1 MISINTLIIKWRSY
15 RHALLKL
22 ICIVLSL
29 VIMCCLGG
37 CEHETSNV
45 SSLETETTITL
56 SVAFWP
62 DYMQFITEQFMEDNP
77 HIKVE
82 VKQPSV
88 EMSTTEDLMK
98 ISADMI
104 TELMSGEG
112 SDIYS
117 VEIVPGYKYTR
128 SGLFV
133 DLYTLMESDNDFNS
147 ADYYTN
153 VLKAY
158 ENDGALYWTPIA
170 FSNAIA
176 RLNAGVMAD
185 LDYDIPAQIDFIG
198 IYDLFMEAEAE
209 NLLGS
214 DAVVDKKHSI
224 KENLRGYEH
233 RKYIDTEE
241 LEVSFDSEEFVEFL
255 EKMKSLPFAESTGI
269 SNHADETDFTDNKS
283 LISVFSNSFIDMN
296 SYADTESGGSKPV
309 QLVSSDSANTFMK
322 LGASFAIASGSEN
335 REASWEFIKYLLA
348 ERDYD
353 FEDEYAD
360 NYYENYP
367 LWWAMPINKNNFR
380 QLAEALSE
388 NDDITEQMSEIN
400 ENLDT
405 LSYIDLSLDYQIG
418 EIEADYYERDLISAK
433 ECARQIQDRAEIWIK
448 E

>member
-128 SGLFV
+128 SGLFKRLV
-133 DLYTLMESDNDFNS
+133 CGFIHL
-147 ADYYTN
+147 
-153 VLKAY
+153 
-158 ENDGALYWTPIA
+158 DG
-170 FSNAIA
+170 
-176 RLNAGVMAD
+176 
-185 LDYDIPAQIDFIG
+185 
-198 IYDLFMEAEAE
+198 
-209 NLLGS
+209 
-214 DAVVDKKHSI
+214 K
-224 KENLRGYEH
+224 
-233 RKYIDTEE
+233 
-241 LEVSFDSEEFVEFL
+241 
-255 EKMKSLPFAESTGI
+255 
-269 SNHADETDFTDNKS
+269 
-283 LISVFSNSFIDMN
+283 
-296 SYADTESGGSKPV
+296 
-309 QLVSSDSANTFMK
+309 
-322 LGASFAIASGSEN
+322 
-335 REASWEFIKYLLA
+335 
-348 ERDYD
+348 
-353 FEDEYAD
+353 
-360 NYYENYP
+360 
-367 LWWAMPINKNNFR
+367 
-380 QLAEALSE
+380 
-388 NDDITEQMSEIN
+388 
-400 ENLDT
+400 
-405 LSYIDLSLDYQIG
+405 
-418 EIEADYYERDLISAK
+418 
-433 ECARQIQDRAEIWIK
+433 
-448 E
+448 